1 MKKELGRF
9 LWMAIILIIWGVIC
23 YFVFGVGKTT
33 YEIKTVEFEP
43 LDAQMVQNAKK
54 VDTRTIMNELVRE
67 TKNVKENEEKSFTI
81 DEVTLLKTIAMAE
94 AEGEGVEGKA
104 AVMAVVINRKMDK
117 RFPDT
122 IEDVI
127 FQKYNG
133 HYQFSPI
140 ADGRYYEVVPDVE
153 CNLALAEIEMGL
165 WSNFDALYFEN
176 SNKSWQADNCEYVQT
191 IGHHR
196 FYKN

>member
-43 LDAQMVQNAKK
+43 LDAQKTDIKIYSVEE
-54 VDTRTIMNELVRE
+54 IMNEIVRE
-67 TKNVKENEEKSFTI
+67 SKDERKPDTGFTQEEAEMLMK
-81 DEVTLLKTIAMAE
+81 IAMAE

-104 AVMAVVINRKMDK
+104 WVMAVVLNRVKDS

-127 FQKYNG
+127 FQKFKDK
-133 HYQFSPI
+133 YQFSPI
-140 ADGRYYEVVPDVE
+140 GDGRYFSAEPNLE
-153 CNLALAEIEMGL
+153 CHLALAEIEKNGC
-165 WSNFDALYFEN
+165 NGIDALYFEN
-176 SNKSWQADNCEYVQT
+176 ANASWQADNCEYVAT
-191 IGHHR
+191 VGHHR